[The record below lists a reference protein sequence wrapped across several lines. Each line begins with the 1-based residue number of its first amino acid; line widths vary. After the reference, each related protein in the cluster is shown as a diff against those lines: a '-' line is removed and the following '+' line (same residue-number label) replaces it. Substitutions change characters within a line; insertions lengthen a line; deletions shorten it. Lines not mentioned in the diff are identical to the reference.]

1 MKAFGGRLILFAS
14 SETSLSFFGRPPRR
28 SLLGDSPLG
37 ARIVVVVIVVFSSD
51 TMGWNQDKI
60 T

>member
-1 MKAFGGRLILFAS
+1 
-14 SETSLSFFGRPPRR
+14 
-28 SLLGDSPLG
+28 LG